1 MPGSCV
7 FFLQKCSDE
16 SMRGRAARCCREM
29 ILCITKS
36 PNGIKEAKG
45 GGSVYHNPKN
55 IECQWRMTELA
66 TATSPG
72 VPVGMCNTR
81 FLWDETH
88 VQKAWWRVL
97 HKTAEKQPKK
107 KELMNGWV
115 LARIREGKC
124 GTWLNRLQEL
134 SNHQMHLR
142 CSRRR
147 QWDYLTVWGR
157 SSVFEPVFLT
167 SKESM
172 FPALVRTYNQIK

>member
-1 MPGSCV
+1 MKVWGAELHAAVEKWSYASQSHQTESRKPRVEAPYTIILKTSNASEGWQNWPLPHPREYQWECV
-7 FFLQKCSDE
+7 IQDFCG
-16 SMRGRAARCCREM
+16 MRLMFKKHGGEFC
-29 ILCITKS
+29 TKRLKS
-36 PNGIKEAKG
+36 
-45 GGSVYHNPKN
+45 S
-55 IECQWRMTELA
+55 Q
-66 TATSPG
+66 
-72 VPVGMCNTR
+72 
-81 FLWDETH
+81 
-88 VQKAWWRVL
+88 
-97 HKTAEKQPKK
+97 KK

-124 GTWLNRLQEL
+124 GTWLNRMQEL